1 MTKSAYVKRS
11 EKMALAGRKGRK
23 ATTSKRGRSAAER
36 LQRRIDAVVAKAL
49 EVERSAAGVDVMHD
63 YRRGFNWRGMRARKV
78 G

>member
-11 EKMALAGRKGRK
+11 EKMALAGRK
-23 ATTSKRGRSAAER
+23 AATSKRRRSADER
-36 LQRRIDAVVAKAL
+36 LQSRIDAVVAKAF
-49 EVERSAAGVDVMHD
+49 EEERSAAGVDVIYD